1 MEKQGSFLERLTMA
15 ADLPDE
21 SIPGL
26 PLVEI
31 SGMVRVLVEN
41 HMGVTEYGPDR
52 IRVRVKFGDICI
64 CGSCLTLSRMTKG
77 QLIIRGKIEN
87 IALNGR

>member
-1 MEKQGSFLERLTMA
+1 MKKKERILEKMTMA
-15 ADLPDE
+15 VDLPDE

-31 SGMVRVLVEN
+31 SGNIRVLVEK

-64 CGSCLTLSRMTKG
+64 CGCGLELSRMTKG
-77 QLIIRGKIEN
+77 QLIIRGRIDTVS
-87 IALNGR
+87 LNKR

>member
-1 MEKQGSFLERLTMA
+1 MDKKGRILERLTMA

-31 SGMVRVLVEN
+31 FGNARVLVEH
-41 HMGVTEYGPDR
+41 HMGVTEYGTER
-52 IRVRVKFGDICI
+52 IRVRVKYGDVCI
-64 CGSCLTLSRMTKG
+64 CGCGLELSRMTKG
-77 QLIIRGKIEN
+77 QLIIRGQIDS
-87 IALNGR
+87 IQLNRG

>member
-1 MEKQGSFLERLTMA
+1 MDKKGRILDRLTMA

-31 SGMVRVLVEN
+31 SGNIRVLVEK
-41 HMGVTEYGPDR
+41 HMGVTEYGPER
-52 IRVRVKFGDICI
+52 IRVRVKFGDVCI
-64 CGSCLTLSRMTKG
+64 CGCGLELSRMTKG
-77 QLIIRGKIEN
+77 QLIIRGRIDN
-87 IALNGR
+87 VSLNRR

>member
-1 MEKQGSFLERLTMA
+1 MEKQRRFLERLTVA

-31 SGMVRVLVEN
+31 SGDCRVLVEN
-41 HMGVTEYGPDR
+41 HLGVTEYGPDR

-64 CGSCLTLSRMTKG
+64 CGSCLTLSRMTRG
-77 QLIIRGKIEN
+77 QLIIRGQIETVS
-87 IALNGR
+87 LNGR

>member
-1 MEKQGSFLERLTMA
+1 MEKHGSFLERLTMA

-21 SIPGL
+21 SIPGQ

-31 SGMVRVLVEN
+31 SGNGRVLVEN

-52 IRVRVKFGDICI
+52 IRVRVKCGDICI
-64 CGSCLTLSRMTKG
+64 CGCGLKLSRMTKG
-77 QLIIRGKIEN
+77 QLIIRGRID
-87 IALNGR
+87 AVSLNGR